1 MWEPVT
7 GSCFRIDL
15 PPELKSDDNHYIF
28 NGAVLSSA
36 GINGNDHVQS
46 AYHLPHFKFIL
57 LFNNGE
63 ENLACARLYE
73 SESGKWGD
81 ISAVTMPSTSLL
93 FDPGVLVRN
102 TVCWHLLFGDILEF
116 NLDMESLAI
125 IQKPEGA
132 YLTDRSSVRVL
143 RTEDR
148 ELGLAI
154 VSELSIQLWGR
165 KANSNGVLGWVL
177 QKTVQLDKLLPLKL
191 LWRRWITNII
201 GFDEDSNEI
210 ILYIAHDIF
219 MIQLESMQFEKLA
232 VNDCITEY
240 YPYRSF
246 YAAVGGGDDGGE
258 ILNST

>member
-1 MWEPVT
+1 M
-7 GSCFRIDL
+7 
-15 PPELKSDDNHYIF
+15 PPELKSDDNHFIF

-46 AYHLPHFKFIL
+46 AYHLPHFKLIL

-132 YLTDRSSVRVL
+132 YLTDQSSVRVL

-154 VSELSIQLWGR
+154 MSKLSIQLWGR
-165 KANSNGVLGWVL
+165 KANSNGVVGWVL
-177 QKTVQLDKLLPLKL
+177 QKTVQLDKFLPLKPL
-191 LWRRWITNII
+191 RKTWIAHII

-210 ILYIAHDIF
+210 FLFIDHQVF
-219 MIQLESMQFEKLA
+219 TIQLESMQFEKLA
-232 VNDCITEY
+232 VNDCIAEH

-246 YAAVGGGDDGGE
+246 YAAGNIAYPY
-258 ILNST
+258 ILQK